1 MPGRLFLI
9 FNHEITGVQEK
20 DALSSLGVD
29 VIEDLPGDL
38 KALWRQVPPALPRIR
53 GYLRP
58 VMEWLGARAE
68 KGDYVLIQ
76 GDFGACFIMVNFAL
90 EKLSETKG
98 QDETAKAIHD
108 IGRHL
113 EVFSKALTTCRG
125 PEISKTSEN
134 LIRRIDRCEGLSLPP
149 AFLPLF
155 NLLREEMAFFR
166 GSEIADC
173 QKH

>member
-1 MPGRLFLI
+1 MTPSLYLL
-9 FNHEITGVQEK
+9 FNHELTQRQER
-20 DALSSLGVD
+20 DAERTLGAD
-29 VIEDLPGDL
+29 RIIDLPPDL
-38 KALWRQVPPALPRIR
+38 KEKWRQVPPALPRIKD
-53 GYLRP
+53 YLRP

-90 EKLSETKG
+90 EILSETKG

-113 EVFSKALTTCRG
+113 EVFSKALATCRG

-134 LIRRIDRCEGLSLPP
+134 LIRRIGRCEGLSLPP